1 MRRESL
7 SMSPPPRFDD
17 RMRIS
22 EERLSHDRL
31 SEEPHSQEKIDE
43 ISSDMPS
50 AETSLQRDRSLQ
62 RDSSGK
68 IRINVPLRSPSC
80 DSYSRI
86 RRVNIGEDSDVG
98 RKSRSLSLSP
108 GAVQQL
114 REVNSARFEDAHN
127 QPYTIPRVVKAIG
140 SLLADSADLQDGK
153 NQDAHTKPYTIPRV
167 VKAIGSLVVDSA
179 DLHDSTNKDAH
190 TKPYTIPRVLRAIGR
205 FLFDQS
211 ARAELL
217 QDTKNTA
224 EKFVSGTVVAVSK
237 SISSLGGFIA
247 NRSQQPTRD
256 VTAAFATVDSTTDNA
271 GKGESEQPTRDVT
284 AVSRDTTVDCPG
296 SGETRE
302 FNVQ

>member
-1 MRRESL
+1 MRRERL
-7 SMSPPPRFDD
+7 SMSPPPRCDD
-17 RMRIS
+17 HMRIS
-22 EERLSHDRL
+22 EERLSQDRL
-31 SEEPHSQEKIDE
+31 SEEPHFQEKIDE

-68 IRINVPLRSPSC
+68 IRIDVPLRSPSC

-86 RRVNIGEDSDVG
+86 RRVNVSEDSHMG
-98 RKSRSLSLSP
+98 RESRSLSLSP

-153 NQDAHTKPYTIPRV
+153 NKDAHTKPYTIPRI
-167 VKAIGSLVVDSA
+167 VKAIGSVVVDSA

-190 TKPYTIPRVLRAIGR
+190 TKPYTIPRVLRAIGS

-217 QDTKNTA
+217 QDTKNTVG
-224 EKFVSGTVVAVSK
+224 KFVSGTLVAVSE
-237 SISSLGGFIA
+237 SMSNLGGFVA
-247 NRSQQPTRD
+247 RRSQQPTRD
-256 VTAAFATVDSTTDNA
+256 VTAPSCDSTKDSA

-284 AVSRDTTVDCPG
+284 APSRDSTKDSAG
-296 SGETRE
+296 KGETTE
-302 FNVQ
+302 FNVH